1 MVSMLKNSFYRFNRW
16 LDNNEIAKLSLLL
29 LSVLLFTLP
38 LHFGGVTGLF
48 VSISVITIVCL
59 FVIFR
64 MNIMKDKVKFDRS
77 KYDVPETGEIVIV
90 KKDFYYDGQFK
101 KFINT
106 SDQSQKP
113 NWWKVPKGTEL
124 VILNVDEDDGDW
136 KIRFIEPT
144 FNSQTKGS
152 MNLYYLDT
160 KDYWDTKANIRSK
173 ILSKIGI

>member
-1 MVSMLKNSFYRFNRW
+1 MLKNSIFRLNRW
-16 LDNNEIAKLSLLL
+16 LDKNEVFKFLFMVSIVAGGMINIQFGNLFIGVVMILSLTSL
-29 LSVLLFTLP
+29 
-38 LHFGGVTGLF
+38 GLYR
-48 VSISVITIVCL
+48 ILINDG
-59 FVIFR
+59 
-64 MNIMKDKVKFDRS
+64 MVKFDRS
-77 KYDVPETGEIVIV
+77 KYQVPQVGEIVVV
-90 KKDFYYDGQFK
+90 KKDFYYDGSFR

-124 VILNVDEDDGDW
+124 IILNVDETDGDW

-160 KDYWDTKANIRSK
+160 KDYWDTKANIRNN
-173 ILSKIGI
+173 ILKRLGI

>member
-1 MVSMLKNSFYRFNRW
+1 MKNKLYRFNRW
-16 LDNNEIAKLSLLL
+16 LDNNEIIKFFLLL
-29 LSVLLFTLP
+29 FSVAFFTIPLQFGNFVGLCVSLST
-38 LHFGGVTGLF
+38 
-48 VSISVITIVCL
+48 ITIVCL
-59 FVIFR
+59 FVLFR
-64 MNIMKDKVKFDRS
+64 MNIMNDKVKFDRS
-77 KYDVPETGEIVIV
+77 KYVVPETGEIVVV
-90 KKDFYYDGQFK
+90 KKDFYYDGQFR

-160 KDYWDTKANIRSK
+160 KDYWDTKANIRNK
-173 ILSKIGI
+173 LLSRIGI

>member
-1 MVSMLKNSFYRFNRW
+1 MLKNSFYRFNRW
-16 LDNNEIAKLSLLL
+16 LDNNEITKFLLLL

-38 LHFGGVTGLF
+38 LHFGGATGLF
-48 VSISVITIVCL
+48 VSISTITIVCL
-59 FVIFR
+59 FVLL
-64 MNIMKDKVKFDRS
+64 NDKVKFDRS
-77 KYDVPETGEIVIV
+77 KYDVPEAGEIVIV